1 MNTQNLNDNATT
13 DNEIFIEGDGDEL
26 EEGEIIAGT
35 FKKMDKQRNADN
47 AKRL

>member
-1 MNTQNLNDNATT
+1 M
-13 DNEIFIEGDGDEL
+13 

-47 AKRL
+47 AKRLYCRSIGRQRGRQTNQ